1 MVMKVSTGQYFDNA
15 SSQLATLQNSL
26 SQTQT
31 QLSTSLQI
39 VKPSDAPDKASL
51 VTRLNTEIAKQN
63 AYVASIKTLQNNLT
77 AQDTALKRA
86 NDVMGRIKE
95 LTVQANNDTM
105 GPSDR
110 KNIAQE
116 MTQLR
121 DQILSIANTQD
132 SNGNFIFAGS
142 RVGQPAFG
150 PDAKGMI
157 NYQGDQTRLTVA
169 VGDSRVIS
177 MNTPGSDAFTR
188 LVRDD
193 GKGGKVGVGFFQA
206 MGDLI
211 TSIQT
216 SDRVGMQQG
225 LKEIDTMTLGLSDAN
240 AKVGTSLNIADM
252 QSSILGEVNLRL
264 QSTLSDI
271 QDLDYTKAITKMN
284 KDELALQAAQS
295 GFAKISKLSLFNY
308 IN

>member
-77 AQDTALKRA
+77 AQDTALKSA
-86 NDVMGRIKE
+86 NDVMARLKE

-110 KNIAQE
+110 KTIAQE

-132 SNGNFIFAGS
+132 SNGNSIFAGS

-157 NYQGDQTRLTVA
+157 NFQGDQTRLTVA

-206 MGDLI
+206 MG
-211 TSIQT
+211 
-216 SDRVGMQQG
+216 
-225 LKEIDTMTLGLSDAN
+225 
-240 AKVGTSLNIADM
+240 
-252 QSSILGEVNLRL
+252 
-264 QSTLSDI
+264 
-271 QDLDYTKAITKMN
+271 
-284 KDELALQAAQS
+284 
-295 GFAKISKLSLFNY
+295 
-308 IN
+308 

>member
-1 MVMKVSTGQYFDNA
+1 MKVSTGQYFDNA
-15 SSQLATLQNSL
+15 SSQLANLQNSL

-63 AYVASIKTLQNNLT
+63 TYVSTIKTLQNSLT
-77 AQDTALKRA
+77 AQETALRSA
-86 NDVMGRIKE
+86 DDVMARVKE
-95 LTVQANNDTM
+95 LTVQANSDTM
-105 GPSDR
+105 SSADR
-110 KNIAQE
+110 QTISNE
-116 MTQLR
+116 LTQLR

-132 SNGNFIFAGS
+132 SNGNYIFAGS

-150 PDAKGMI
+150 PDAKGKI

-169 VGDSRVIS
+169 VGDSRVIN

-193 GKGGKVGVGFFQA
+193 GKGGKVGVGFFQSL
-206 MGDLI
+206 GDLI
-211 TSIQT
+211 NSVKS
-216 SDRVGMQQG
+216 SDKAGMQQG

-264 QSTLSDI
+264 QTTLSDI

>member
-39 VKPSDAPDKASL
+39 VKPSDAPEKASL

-77 AQDTALKRA
+77 AQDTALKSA

-105 GPSDR
+105 GASDR
-110 KNIAQE
+110 KTIAQE

>member
-63 AYVASIKTLQNNLT
+63 SYVASIKTLQNSLT
-77 AQDTALKRA
+77 AQDTALKSVD
-86 NDVMGRIKE
+86 DVMARIKE
-95 LTVQANNDTM
+95 LTVQANSDTM

-110 KNIAQE
+110 MTIAQE

-132 SNGNFIFAGS
+132 SNGNYIFAGS

-157 NYQGDQTRLTVA
+157 NYQGDQARLTVA

-216 SDRVGMQQG
+216 SNKVGMQQG

>member
-63 AYVASIKTLQNNLT
+63 TYVSTIKTLQNSLT
-77 AQDTALKRA
+77 AQETALRSA
-86 NDVMGRIKE
+86 DDVLARIKE
-95 LTVQANNDTM
+95 LTVQANSDTM
-105 GPSDR
+105 SSSDR
-110 KNIAQE
+110 NTISQE
-116 MTQLR
+116 LTQLR

-132 SNGNFIFAGS
+132 SNGNYIFAGS

-169 VGDSRVIS
+169 VGDSRAIN

-206 MGDLI
+206 LGDLI
-211 TSIQT
+211 NSVKNL
-216 SDRVGMQQG
+216 DKAGMQRG
-225 LKEIDTMTLGLSDAN
+225 LKEVDTMTLGMSDAN

-252 QSSILGEVNLRL
+252 QSSILSEVNYVCSLHYLIYR
-264 QSTLSDI
+264 I
-271 QDLDYTKAITKMN
+271 WITPKR
-284 KDELALQAAQS
+284 S
-295 GFAKISKLSLFNY
+295 PR
-308 IN
+308 

>member
-77 AQDTALKRA
+77 AQDTALKSA

-105 GPSDR
+105 GASDR
-110 KNIAQE
+110 KTIAQE

>member
-1 MVMKVSTGQYFDNA
+1 
-15 SSQLATLQNSL
+15 
-26 SQTQT
+26 
-31 QLSTSLQI
+31 
-39 VKPSDAPDKASL
+39 
-51 VTRLNTEIAKQN
+51 LNTEIAKQN
-63 AYVASIKTLQNNLT
+63 TYVSTIKTLQNSLT
-77 AQDTALKRA
+77 AQETALRSA
-86 NDVMGRIKE
+86 DDVMARIKE
-95 LTVQANNDTM
+95 LTVQANSDTM
-105 GPSDR
+105 SSSDR
-110 KNIAQE
+110 QTISNE
-116 MTQLR
+116 LTQLR

-132 SNGNFIFAGS
+132 SNGNYIFAGS

-150 PDAKGMI
+150 PDAKGKI

-169 VGDSRVIS
+169 VGDSRVIN

-193 GKGGKVGVGFFQA
+193 GKGGKVGVGFFQSL
-206 MGDLI
+206 GDLI
-211 TSIQT
+211 NSVKS
-216 SDRVGMQQG
+216 SDKAGMQQG

-252 QSSILGEVNLRL
+252 QSSILSEVNLRL

>member
-1 MVMKVSTGQYFDNA
+1 MKVSTGQYFDNA

-77 AQDTALKRA
+77 AQDTALKSA
-86 NDVMGRIKE
+86 NDVMARLKE

-110 KNIAQE
+110 KTIAQE

-132 SNGNFIFAGS
+132 SNGNYIFAGS

-193 GKGGKVGVGFFQA
+193 GKGGIVGVGFFQA

-211 TSIQT
+211 TSVQT

>member
-15 SSQLATLQNSL
+15 SSQLANLQNSL

-63 AYVASIKTLQNNLT
+63 TYVSTIKTLQNSLT
-77 AQDTALKRA
+77 AQETALRSA
-86 NDVMGRIKE
+86 DDVMARVKE
-95 LTVQANNDTM
+95 LTVQANSDTM
-105 GPSDR
+105 SSADR
-110 KNIAQE
+110 QTISNE
-116 MTQLR
+116 LTQLR

-132 SNGNFIFAGS
+132 SNGNYIFAGS

-150 PDAKGMI
+150 PDAKGKI

-169 VGDSRVIS
+169 VGDSRVIN

-193 GKGGKVGVGFFQA
+193 GKGGKVGVGFFQSL
-206 MGDLI
+206 GDLI
-211 TSIQT
+211 NSVKS
-216 SDRVGMQQG
+216 SDKAGMQQG

-264 QSTLSDI
+264 QTTLSDI

>member
-63 AYVASIKTLQNNLT
+63 GYVASIKTLQNGLA
-77 AQDTALKRA
+77 AQDTALKSA
-86 NDVMGRIKE
+86 TDVMARIKE
-95 LTVQANNDTM
+95 LTVQANSDTM

-110 KNIAQE
+110 KTIAQE

-121 DQILSIANTQD
+121 DQLLSIANTQD
-132 SNGNFIFAGS
+132 SNGNYIFAGS

-150 PDAKGMI
+150 PDAKGNI
-157 NYQGDQTRLTVA
+157 NYQGDQSRLTVA

-193 GKGGKVGVGFFQA
+193 GKGGKVGVGFFQG
-206 MGDLI
+206 MSDLI

-216 SDRVGMQQG
+216 SDKVGMQQG

-240 AKVGTSLNIADM
+240 AKVGTAMNIADI

>member
-1 MVMKVSTGQYFDNA
+1 M
-15 SSQLATLQNSL
+15 
-26 SQTQT
+26 
-31 QLSTSLQI
+31 
-39 VKPSDAPDKASL
+39 
-51 VTRLNTEIAKQN
+51 
-63 AYVASIKTLQNNLT
+63 
-77 AQDTALKRA
+77 
-86 NDVMGRIKE
+86 
-95 LTVQANNDTM
+95 
-105 GPSDR
+105 
-110 KNIAQE
+110 
-116 MTQLR
+116 
-121 DQILSIANTQD
+121 
-132 SNGNFIFAGS
+132 
-142 RVGQPAFG
+142 
-150 PDAKGMI
+150 
-157 NYQGDQTRLTVA
+157 
-169 VGDSRVIS
+169 
-177 MNTPGSDAFTR
+177 
-188 LVRDD
+188 
-193 GKGGKVGVGFFQA
+193 GVGFFQA

-216 SDRVGMQQG
+216 SSKTGMQQG

>member
-1 MVMKVSTGQYFDNA
+1 MKVSTGQYFDNA

-77 AQDTALKRA
+77 AQDTALKSA

-105 GPSDR
+105 GASDR
-110 KNIAQE
+110 KTIAQE